1 MSQSFIESRRIA
13 RVRPRAVRLFFPFLA
28 LAAASF
34 VVSFY
39 SGRLPEQWM
48 NITLY
53 SVAGAVAFLLWL
65 IPVLRYLSAYVDI
78 FTTRVLYRSG
88 LMGQRRVEA
97 NFSQVTD
104 VQLGDRRKIQLTV
117 AGGEIVELPALP
129 KAKKLV
135 TEIQALVAKL

>member
-13 RVRPRAVRLFFPFLA
+13 RIRPRAIRLLFPFLA

-53 SVAGAVAFLLWL
+53 SVSGAVALFFWL
-65 IPVLRYLSAYVDI
+65 IPVLRYLSAYVDV

-97 NFSQVTD
+97 NFAQVTD
-104 VQLGDRRKIQLTV
+104 VQLVSRRKIQITV
-117 AGGEIVELPALP
+117 TGGETVELPALP

-135 TEIQALVAKL
+135 AEIQALAAKL

>member
-13 RVRPRAVRLFFPFLA
+13 RIRPRAIRLFLPFLVLA
-28 LAAASF
+28 LACF
-34 VVSFY
+34 GVSFY

-53 SVAGAVAFLLWL
+53 SVAGALAFFFWL
-65 IPVLRYLSAYVDI
+65 IPVLRYLSSYVDL

-88 LMGQRRVEA
+88 LMGQRRSEA
-97 NFSQVTD
+97 NFGQVVD
-104 VQLGDRRKIQLTV
+104 VRVGEGRRIQLTL
-117 AGGEIVELPALP
+117 AGGQIIELPALP

-135 TEIQALVAKL
+135 AEIQALVAKV

>member
-13 RVRPRAVRLFFPFLA
+13 RVRPRAIRLFFPFLA

-53 SVAGAVAFLLWL
+53 SVAGAVAFLFWL

>member
-1 MSQSFIESRRIA
+1 M
-13 RVRPRAVRLFFPFLA
+13 A

-53 SVAGAVAFLLWL
+53 SVAGAVAFLFWL

-97 NFSQVTD
+97 NLSQVTD

-117 AGGEIVELPALP
+117 AGGEIIELPALP